1 MRAMAISFA
10 VVLVVLATFIV
21 HWFLRLRKLRQ
32 LVDKIHGP
40 RYIPVLG
47 SILYMKTDPAGK
59 VIYPRSFIWHCCF
72 LSISSHV
79 PRLAVHP
86 SCRSNR
92 WRRSVQASSP
102 LDGSGTVDQVFFD
115 SCSAWLTS
123 MPSMFSE
130 AAQWR
135 PRRKLLTPTFH
146 YDILKD
152 FVEVFNQQSRVLLSK
167 IDQLVKEGNEKI
179 NTYQHVTLCA
189 LDIICETAMGRHVNA
204 QKNSESAYVR
214 AVYTLNGIIHRRQKN
229 PLLRSDFVH
238 RLFSDGKE
246 ERREEVQR
254 LGGWTKVLNR
264 ELSSYDFDMC
274 SQKRRLAFLDLLLQM
289 AEQGNLTD
297 QDVREEVDTFMFEG
311 HDTTSTAMNWFL
323 HLVGCSPEIQAKIHD
338 ELDSIFGDD
347 DRDATFEDLKA
358 MTYLECCIKEVLR
371 LFPSVPIFAR
381 RIDESFEIS
390 EHFTIPRG
398 SEVLIC
404 PYIVHRDPKHWPDP
418 ECFDPDRFLPRNSHG
433 RHPFAYLPFS
443 AGARNCIGQRFAMIE
458 EKVILSWI
466 LRFFRVTS
474 LPRRDQVM
482 PKAEMILRPSE
493 TVLMKFERRQ
503 PLSI

>member
-1 MRAMAISFA
+1 M
-10 VVLVVLATFIV
+10 LVVEF
-21 HWFLRLRKLRQ
+21 FEQ
-32 LVDKIHGP
+32 LVGTAVCYQSP
-40 RYIPVLG
+40 RMYRVWLFTHPVVVIGGAEEAEVILSSNQNISKGALYKLLHPWMGLG
-47 SILYMKTDPAGK
+47 L
-59 VIYPRSFIWHCCF
+59 
-72 LSISSHV
+72 
-79 PRLAVHP
+79 
-86 SCRSNR
+86 
-92 WRRSVQASSP
+92 
-102 LDGSGTVDQVFFD
+102 
-115 SCSAWLTS
+115 LT
-123 MPSMFSE
+123 SE

-152 FVEVFNQQSRVLLSK
+152 FVEVFNQQSRVLLRK
-167 IDQLVKEGNEKI
+167 LDGLVKEGNEKI
-179 NTYQHVTLCA
+179 NMYQHVTLCA
-189 LDIICETAMGRHVNA
+189 LDIICETAMGRHVDA
-204 QKNSESAYVR
+204 QKDSESAYVR
-214 AVYTLNGIIHRRQKN
+214 AVYTLNGIIHRRQRN

-246 ERREEVQR
+246 QERCLKILHSFTWKVIRERREEVQR

-289 AEQGNLTD
+289 TEQGNLTD

-323 HLVGCSPEIQAKIHD
+323 HLVGCCPDIQARIHE

-381 RIDESFEIS
+381 RVDESFEIS
-390 EHFTIPRG
+390 GRTIPRG

-404 PYIVHRDPKHWPDP
+404 PYIVHRDPRHWPDP
-418 ECFDPDRFLPRNSHG
+418 DCFDPDRFLPKNSHG

-474 LPRRDQVM
+474 LPRRDQVL

-493 TVLMKFERRQ
+493 TVLMKLEHRQ
-503 PLSI
+503 ALTI